1 VVPTFQ
7 AARRS
12 GGRLPSTSFYQLQ
25 SINARKKNQTS
36 SSKKWIQK
44 NTNRLK
50 KIHQRIEKMF
60 TTLKDVIPARYF
72 FYIITN
78 FINLKT

>member
-1 VVPTFQ
+1 VASVCQ
-7 AARRS
+7 AR
-12 GGRLPSTSFYQLQ
+12 PSTSCNQ
-25 SINARKKNQTS
+25 SMQEKKNQTS